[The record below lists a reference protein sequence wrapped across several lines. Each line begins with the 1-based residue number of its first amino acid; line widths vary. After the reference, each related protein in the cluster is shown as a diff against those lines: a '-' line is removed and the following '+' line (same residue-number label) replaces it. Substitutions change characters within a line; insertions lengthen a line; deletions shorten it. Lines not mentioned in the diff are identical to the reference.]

1 MFIKHQSTQK
11 WRQRRDRRQRRERE
25 LETRSRFPALN
36 RVAAVVALL
45 TSSAVAFAGEAVL
58 RPGDTIQ
65 LKIGGVPANDTS
77 NVSGAYMI
85 DGDGNVNMP
94 NLGKVRIGGL
104 TAGAAQTAIETEYR
118 GHDIYTH
125 PTIILTM
132 QLQSRWVNV
141 GGEVKSPQRVA
152 YTPDLTVLAAINAAG
167 GFSAFADQRRVRLL
181 RSDQVIMIDVR
192 KVRATPS
199 LDLAVEPGDRIEVP
213 QTIF

>member
-1 MFIKHQSTQK
+1 MFIKHQSIQK
-11 WRQRRDRRQRRERE
+11 RRERRQRRERE
-25 LETRSRFPALN
+25 LETRSRLPALN

-65 LKIGGVPANDTS
+65 LKIGGVPAEDTS

-104 TAGAAQTAIETEYR
+104 TAGAAQSAIETEYR

-125 PTIILTM
+125 PTIILNM
-132 QLQSRWVNV
+132 QMQSRWVNV
-141 GGEVKSPQRVA
+141 GGEVKAPERVA

-181 RSDQVIMIDVR
+181 RSDQVILIDVR
-192 KVRATPS
+192 KVRSTPS

>member
-1 MFIKHQSTQK
+1 MSIKRQSTI
-11 WRQRRDRRQRRERE
+11 
-25 LETRSRFPALN
+25 T
-36 RVAAVVALL
+36 VVALL
-45 TSSAVAFAGEAVL
+45 ISSVVAFAGEAVL

-65 LKIGGVPANDTS
+65 LKIGGVPADDTS

-104 TAGAAQTAIETEYR
+104 TAGAAQSAIETEYR

-141 GGEVKSPQRVA
+141 GGEVKAPQRVP

-167 GFSAFADQRRVRLL
+167 GFSPFADQRRVRLL
-181 RSDQVIMIDVR
+181 RSDQVILVDVR
-192 KVRATPS
+192 KARAIPS
-199 LDLAVEPGDRIEVP
+199 LDLSVEPGDRIEVP

>member
-11 WRQRRDRRQRRERE
+11 RRQRRGRE
-25 LETRSRFPALN
+25 LETRSRFPALS

-45 TSSAVAFAGEAVL
+45 TSSAMAFAGEAVL

-65 LKIGGVPANDTS
+65 LKIGGVPTNDTS

-132 QLQSRWVNV
+132 QMQSRWVNV

-192 KVRATPS
+192 KVRASPS

>member
-1 MFIKHQSTQK
+1 MFIKHPSIQK
-11 WRQRRDRRQRRERE
+11 RRNRRDHRERGFE
-25 LETRSRFPALN
+25 KPRFSALKQL
-36 RVAAVVALL
+36 AGLVVFLIS
-45 TSSAVAFAGEAVL
+45 TVVAFAGEAVL

-77 NVSGAYMI
+77 NVSGAYTI

-104 TAGAAQTAIETEYR
+104 TSGVAQSAIETEYR

-141 GGEVKSPQRVA
+141 GGEVKAPQRVA

-167 GFSAFADQRRVRLL
+167 GFSPFADQRRVRLL
-181 RSDQVIMIDVR
+181 RSDQVILIDVR
-192 KVRATPS
+192 KVRTTPS

>member
-11 WRQRRDRRQRRERE
+11 RRQRRDRRQRRERE
-25 LETRSRFPALN
+25 LGTRSRFPALN

-45 TSSAVAFAGEAVL
+45 TFSAVAFAGEAVL

-132 QLQSRWVNV
+132 QMQSRWVNV

>member
-1 MFIKHQSTQK
+1 MFIKHQSIQK
-11 WRQRRDRRQRRERE
+11 RRERRQRRGHR
-25 LETRSRFPALN
+25 LEMPSRLPALKQL
-36 RVAAVVALL
+36 AGLVALL
-45 TSSAVAFAGEAVL
+45 ISSVVAFAGEAVL
-58 RPGDTIQ
+58 RPGDTIE
-65 LKIGGVPANDTS
+65 LKIGGVPAGDTTT
-77 NVSGAYMI
+77 VSGSYMI

-132 QLQSRWVNV
+132 QLHSRWVNV

-192 KVRATPS
+192 KVRAAPS